1 MKGDR
6 GIMET
11 SEYIK
16 LNEGLRL
23 FPYKCS
29 AGKTTIGYGRNLE
42 DIGISKEEAD
52 FMFKND
58 IEDAQAY
65 LYEIFTE
72 SIFKHHL
79 SENRQMVL
87 TDMMFNLGKT
97 RFSKFKKMIHAVKD
111 NDFNEAAVQIEDSN
125 YFRQVPNRAKE
136 NVSLMKEG

>member
-1 MKGDR
+1 
-6 GIMET
+6 MET

-29 AGKTTIGYGRNLE
+29 TDKLTIGYGRNL
-42 DIGISKEEAD
+42 DDNGISKEEAD
-52 FMFKND
+52 FMFEND
-58 IEDAQAY
+58 IEDAQAS

-79 SENRQMVL
+79 SRNRQAVL

-97 RFSKFKKMIHAVKD
+97 RFSKFKQMIQAIKNNNFD
-111 NDFNEAAVQIEDSN
+111 EAARQILDSR
-125 YFRQVPNRAKE
+125 YAVQVPNRANRNASMME
-136 NVSLMKEG
+136 EEL